1 MPAPNS
7 PAARYPDWQPHT
19 VATIETIEPGPI
31 ATLAS
36 LFDDGLSTP
45 GPGDPLPPL
54 WHWVALSR
62 WAASSE
68 LGVDGHP
75 ARGAFMPPIELPR
88 RMFAGGSVQF
98 GAPLIIGD
106 QIRRESTVES
116 VTEKQGRS
124 GPLVIV
130 VVRTV
135 LYGPDG
141 AVSVDE
147 RQNIVYRDAAQPDPV
162 SPPDASEPAAMV
174 PVDRAITPSSVGVW
188 DFRTDPTLLMRFSA
202 ATSNAHRI
210 HYDWPYATRI
220 EGYPGLVVHGPLMTL
235 ALVQTYRLTGS
246 LRPIAGLRHRN
257 LAPLFCGQAAQL
269 RATATDTGTTV
280 DLIGPGGIDA
290 GPHTTI
296 ELTFD

>member
-1 MPAPNS
+1 MPAPD
-7 PAARYPDWQPHT
+7 YPGWHPQA
-19 VATIETIEPGPI
+19 VATVETIDPGPI

-36 LFDDGLSTP
+36 LFDDGLAAPSV
-45 GPGDPLPPL
+45 GDPLPPL

-68 LGVDGHP
+68 LGPDGHP
-75 ARGAFMPPIELPR
+75 ARGAFMPPIDLPR
-88 RMFAGGSVQF
+88 RMFAGGTVQF
-98 GAPLIIGD
+98 GAPLIVGD
-106 QIRRESTVES
+106 QIRRESIVES
-116 VTEKQGRS
+116 VTEKQGKS

-141 AVSVDE
+141 SVSVDE
-147 RQNIVYRDAAQPDPV
+147 RQNIVYRNAAQADPATVPDAA
-162 SPPDASEPAAMV
+162 EPAAML
-174 PVDRAITPSSVGVW
+174 PVERAISPASVGVW

-246 LRPIAGLRHRN
+246 LQPIASLRHRN
-257 LAPLFCGQAAQL
+257 LAPLFCGQPAQL
-269 RATATDTGTTV
+269 RATATDAGTTV
-280 DLIGPGGIDA
+280 DLIGPGGAEA

-296 ELTFD
+296 DLTFG